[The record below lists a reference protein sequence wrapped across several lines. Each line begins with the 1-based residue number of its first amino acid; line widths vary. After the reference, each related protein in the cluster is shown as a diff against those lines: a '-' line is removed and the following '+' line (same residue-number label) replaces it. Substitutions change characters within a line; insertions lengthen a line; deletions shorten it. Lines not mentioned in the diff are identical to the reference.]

1 MGCVTAVAIVP
12 FRVDHAEA
20 YYQLNRLWLDEHAL
34 YESADEPY
42 LVDPLGTIVNPG
54 GAVFVAEHQ
63 GSVVGTAAVAPY
75 GTDTM
80 ELLKLTVEPGM
91 RGSGLGRRL
100 VEACM
105 AHARSDGA
113 RRLVL
118 VSNSKLQAALRL
130 YERMGFVHAPLPPDV
145 PYATADVFMT
155 LDL

>member
-91 RGSGLGRRL
+91 RGSGLDQVRGNAAVCYAEHFAHHRRTTGII
-100 VEACM
+100 
-105 AHARSDGA
+105 RFP
-113 RRLVL
+113 
-118 VSNSKLQAALRL
+118 ALLR
-130 YERMGFVHAPLPPDV
+130 
-145 PYATADVFMT
+145 
-155 LDL
+155 